1 MGLDQTLDRIPKLN
15 RNQILID
22 WDYYEYFKKIIIDA
36 IEVAYFRKFYDLDN
50 IFREELSYEYSDSVA
65 VIVSKE
71 VLQKCCDFLNKKIE
85 ENNWFDEEEKEQYIK
100 AFEDI
105 TKIIIETDFNTQTI
119 LYHSM

>member
-22 WDYYEYFKKIIIDA
+22 WDDYEYFKKIIIDA